1 LESFKAS
8 TVIFVVVIDMSFTK
22 KLVVVGDGG
31 CGKTSLLI
39 AYCKN
44 LYTDEYIPTVFDN
57 YVANIEIEGKEVFI
71 KEFMPY
77 YKILN
82 DCMILALHSSF
93 GSKFIIFFIE
103 IFVKNLF
110 SEHII

>member
-1 LESFKAS
+1 MIACFTHCIPVLSLFSFDCIRSKFQQLF
-8 TVIFVVVIDMSFTK
+8 FVVVIDMSFTK

-71 KEFMPY
+71 KEFMLY
-77 YKILN
+77 YKI
-82 DCMILALHSSF
+82 
-93 GSKFIIFFIE
+93 
-103 IFVKNLF
+103 
-110 SEHII
+110 

>member
-1 LESFKAS
+1 
-8 TVIFVVVIDMSFTK
+8 MSFTK

-57 YVANIEIEGKEVFI
+57 YVANIEIVGKEVFI
-71 KEFMPY
+71 KEF
-77 YKILN
+77 
-82 DCMILALHSSF
+82 
-93 GSKFIIFFIE
+93 
-103 IFVKNLF
+103 KNLSF
-110 SEHII
+110 CTILSFLIF